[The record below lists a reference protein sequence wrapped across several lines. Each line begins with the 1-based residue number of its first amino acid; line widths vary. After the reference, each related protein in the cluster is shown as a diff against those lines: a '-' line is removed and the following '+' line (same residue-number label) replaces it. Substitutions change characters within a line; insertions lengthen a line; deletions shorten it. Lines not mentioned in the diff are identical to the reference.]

1 MSLKI
6 FNTFSG
12 EQEDFF
18 PLMEREVRMYVCGVT
33 VYDSSHIRTTRR
45 KPNLTQGPSRRN
57 RMKGKK
63 KILGFVSIAPI
74 LLLLLSLTMVMK
86 IHAQES
92 SRDHSQN
99 ETGELTLRKTAQSRE
114 YQGREV
120 EGEDKRVG
128 PGDTLWR
135 MLVKEKGLPEKR
147 FSQYLVIIRGLNPQI
162 KKIDVLRVGD
172 SVFIPLRPDDLL
184 GVPPVSAKADVQRSP
199 ITRGAIKEY
208 RVKQGEHLY
217 QILREQ
223 LGIST
228 DREVALY
235 YALAKDL
242 NPERKNWDALLGG
255 DVIRLPFPGKPA
267 ELTIAERKGPESIE
281 SKKEAAPTIDP
292 ALSLGEIKQDKSP
305 APANLTLDYARQL
318 PAKENVALLGQVMES
333 LGNEVRRDGQETL
346 TLREGTVRVDRTSY
360 PVVYNPKLQ
369 QRIIL
374 DPEEKIPDSLRSKLT
389 DPSVYTAV
397 FPVTRTS
404 SLQES
409 VNQLL
414 SRLGYQ
420 SLPTDRPVVIQE
432 AGISIE
438 ARGNWMAL
446 APQESNK
453 AQDIFVIALTDNPQD
468 ISDYLRKEL
477 SNRGLHFKDILLA
490 ASSGRSLAA
499 DVSKESTP
507 PVKYWPREKREFV
520 DAMLLSFSVPFGV
533 SETLSIELGQGL
545 RVDVRC
551 DRIFERNG
559 KRTGL
564 FFQRLEPEIKKVLQ
578 EKEKMKVIELDL
590 PALEHK
596 EIMARLLSE
605 LGEQAAYREH
615 RFAASASKDRLNITA
630 WGFLLSKRGM
640 FVTDREIP
648 ESLHR
653 FFFEKGLEIVYF

>member
-1 MSLKI
+1 ML
-6 FNTFSG
+6 NG
-12 EQEDFF
+12 
-18 PLMEREVRMYVCGVT
+18 MESKMR
-33 VYDSSHIRTTRR
+33 
-45 KPNLTQGPSRRN
+45 
-57 RMKGKK
+57 
-63 KILGFVSIAPI
+63 ILGFARMVSI
-74 LLLLLSLTMVMK
+74 LLLFLSLAMVMK

-92 SRDHSQN
+92 SRDRGQN
-99 ETGELTLRKTAQSRE
+99 ETGELTLQKTAQSRE
-114 YQGREV
+114 YQGRDV
-120 EGEDKRVG
+120 EGEEKRVG

-162 KKIDVLRVGD
+162 KQIDVLRIGD
-172 SVFIPLRPDDLL
+172 TVFIPLRPDDLL
-184 GVPPVSAKADVQRSP
+184 GAPPVSAKTEAQRSP
-199 ITRGAIKEY
+199 VTRGAIKEY

-235 YALAKDL
+235 HALVKDL
-242 NPERKNWDALLGG
+242 NPERKNWDALVGG
-255 DVIRLPFPGKPA
+255 DVIRLPFAGKSTEFA
-267 ELTIAERKGPESIE
+267 ITERKGTAAIE
-281 SKKEAAPTIDP
+281 SKQETAPIKEISPPSSVGQT
-292 ALSLGEIKQDKSP
+292 KQDNSP
-305 APANLTLDYARQL
+305 KPIILSLDYAKQL
-318 PAKENVALLGQVMES
+318 PAKENVALLGQVVES
-333 LGNEVRRDGQETL
+333 LGNEVRGDGQETL
-346 TLREGTVRVDRTSY
+346 TLRDGTFRIDRTSY
-360 PVVYNPKLQ
+360 PVVYNPKFQ

-374 DPEEKIPDSLRSKLT
+374 DPDEKIPDSLKSKLT

-397 FPVTRTS
+397 FPVTRTA

-438 ARGNWMAL
+438 AKGNWIVL
-446 APQESNK
+446 APIESNK

-468 ISDYLRKEL
+468 IPDYLRKEL
-477 SNRGLHFKDILLA
+477 STRGLHFKDIPLA
-490 ASSGRSLAA
+490 ASSSQSAMA
-499 DVSKESTP
+499 EVSKESAP
-507 PVKYWPREKREFV
+507 SVKYWPREKKEFV

-545 RVDVRC
+545 RVDVPC
-551 DRIFERNG
+551 DRTFERND

-564 FFQRLEPEIKKVLQ
+564 FFRRLEPEIKKVFQ

-590 PALEHK
+590 PVLEHK
-596 EIMARLLSE
+596 EIMVRLLTE
-605 LGEQAAYREH
+605 LGEQVVYREH
-615 RFAASASKDRLNITA
+615 RFSASASKDRLNITA
-630 WGFLLSKRGM
+630 WGFLLDKRGM

-653 FFFEKGLEIVYF
+653 FFFEKGLEIVYFSPPGL

>member
-1 MSLKI
+1 ML
-6 FNTFSG
+6 NG
-12 EQEDFF
+12 
-18 PLMEREVRMYVCGVT
+18 ME
-33 VYDSSHIRTTRR
+33 
-45 KPNLTQGPSRRN
+45 
-57 RMKGKK
+57 GKM
-63 KILGFVSIAPI
+63 KILGFAGMVSI
-74 LLLLLSLTMVMK
+74 LLLFLSLAMVMK

-92 SRDHSQN
+92 SRDRGQN
-99 ETGELTLRKTAQSRE
+99 ETGELTLQKTAQSRE
-114 YQGREV
+114 YQGRDV
-120 EGEDKRVG
+120 EGEEKRVG

-162 KKIDVLRVGD
+162 KQIDVLRIGD
-172 SVFIPLRPDDLL
+172 TVFIPLRPDDLL
-184 GVPPVSAKADVQRSP
+184 GAPHVSAKAEVQHSP

-235 YALAKDL
+235 YALVKDL
-242 NPERKNWDALLGG
+242 NPERKNWDALVWG
-255 DVIRLPFPGKPA
+255 DVIRLPFAGKSTQFA
-267 ELTIAERKGPESIE
+267 ITERKDTAAIETKQEAGPI
-281 SKKEAAPTIDP
+281 KEISPPSTV
-292 ALSLGEIKQDKSP
+292 GQTKQDNSP
-305 APANLTLDYARQL
+305 KPIILSLDYAKQL
-318 PAKENVALLGQVMES
+318 PAKENVALLGQVVES
-333 LGNEVRRDGQETL
+333 LGNEVRGDGQETL
-346 TLREGTVRVDRTSY
+346 TLRDGTFRIDRTSY
-360 PVVYNPKLQ
+360 PVVYNPKFQ

-374 DPEEKIPDSLRSKLT
+374 DPDEKIPDSLKSKLT

-397 FPVTRTS
+397 FPVTRTA

-420 SLPTDRPVVIQE
+420 SLPTDQPVVIQE

-438 ARGNWMAL
+438 AKGNWIVL
-446 APQESNK
+446 APIESNK

-468 ISDYLRKEL
+468 IPDYLRKEL
-477 SNRGLHFKDILLA
+477 STRGLHFKDILLA
-490 ASSGRSLAA
+490 ASSSQSAVA
-499 DVSKESTP
+499 EVSKESAP
-507 PVKYWPREKREFV
+507 SVKYWPREKREFV

-551 DRIFERNG
+551 DRVFERNG

-590 PALEHK
+590 PVLEHK
-596 EIMARLLSE
+596 EIMVRLLTE

-615 RFAASASKDRLNITA
+615 RFSASASKDRLNITA
-630 WGFLLSKRGM
+630 WGFLLAKRGM

>member
-1 MSLKI
+1 
-6 FNTFSG
+6 
-12 EQEDFF
+12 
-18 PLMEREVRMYVCGVT
+18 ME
-33 VYDSSHIRTTRR
+33 
-45 KPNLTQGPSRRN
+45 
-57 RMKGKK
+57 GKK
-63 KILGFVSIAPI
+63 RILALVKLAPVPA
-74 LLLLLSLTMVMK
+74 LLWSLATVMK
-86 IHAQES
+86 IHAQDT
-92 SRDHSQN
+92 SRERDQN
-99 ETGELTLRKTAQSRE
+99 ETGGLTLRKTAQSRE
-114 YQGREV
+114 YQGRDV
-120 EGEDKRVG
+120 EGEEKQVG

-147 FSQYLVIIRGLNPQI
+147 FGQYLIIIRGLNPQI

-172 SVFIPLRPDDLL
+172 TIFIPLRPDDLL
-184 GVPPVSAKADVQRSP
+184 GAPPVSAKTDGQRSKP
-199 ITRGAIKEY
+199 TAGGIKEY

-223 LGIST
+223 LGISN
-228 DREVALY
+228 DREVASY
-235 YALAKDL
+235 HALVKDL

-255 DVIRLPFPGKPA
+255 DVIRLPFPGKSA
-267 ELTIAERKGPESIE
+267 DFTIAQPKGPPAATAKQEME
-281 SKKEAAPTIDP
+281 ATKKTNSP
-292 ALSLGEIKQDKSP
+292 ASLGDIKQDKVP
-305 APANLTLDYARQL
+305 ALANLTLDYARNL
-318 PAKENVALLGQVMES
+318 PAKENVGLLGRVMES
-333 LGNEVRRDGQETL
+333 LGNEFRRDGQETV
-346 TLREGTVRVDRTSY
+346 TVREGTVRIDRDSY

-389 DPSVYTAV
+389 EPSLYTAV
-397 FPVTRTS
+397 VPVARTS

-420 SLPTDRPVVIQE
+420 PLPADRPVVIQE

-468 ISDYLRKEL
+468 IPDYLRQEL

-490 ASSGRSLAA
+490 SSGQSPSGDGLR
-499 DVSKESTP
+499 ESAP
-507 PVKYWPREKREFV
+507 AVKYWPREKGEFV
-520 DAMLLSFSVPFGV
+520 DTMLLSFSVPFGV
-533 SETLSIELGQGL
+533 SETFSIEVGQGL

-564 FFQRLEPEIKKVLQ
+564 FFRRLEPEINKVLQ

-590 PALEHK
+590 PALGYK
-596 EIMARLLSE
+596 EIMARLLIE
-605 LGEQAAYREH
+605 LGEPASYREH
-615 RFAASASKDRLNITA
+615 RFSASASKDRLTITA
-630 WGFLLSKRGM
+630 WGFLLAKRGM

-648 ESLHR
+648 EPLHR